1 MTWAAIIASLLKF
14 FNGLAAYIRSTK
26 DQDYGRLKER
36 EKIDANNKDALDRI
50 KSADPDS
57 VQDDE
62 IRR

>member
-14 FNGLAAYIRSTK
+14 FNGLAAYIRSMK

-36 EKIDANNKDALDRI
+36 EKIEANNQDALDRI